1 MKKLQLPQLVTALFI
16 LFFISGTAFSQQ
28 PTKKSP
34 KEREEKIEQL
44 KIAFITKELNLTSEE
59 AQQFWPVYNEM
70 NDKIK
75 LEKKSQRK
83 TSQELK
89 KNHDSFSDA
98 DFKSKIASI
107 LDSETREVELKS
119 KYIGEIAAIISYKKA
134 SKLLSLEQR
143 FKRELLSQLN
153 KRTEPGQKQRQ
164 GSGPRGK

>member
-1 MKKLQLPQLVTALFI
+1 MKKLQLSQLVAALFM
-16 LFFISGTAFSQQ
+16 LFFVSGTSFSQQ
-28 PTKKSP
+28 PSKKGS
-34 KEREEKIEQL
+34 KEREERIEQL
-44 KIAFITKELNLTSEE
+44 KISFITKELNLTSKE

-70 NDKIK
+70 NDKIIH
-75 LEKKSQRK
+75 EKKAQRE

-89 KNHDSFSDA
+89 KNHDSFSDN
-98 DFKSKIASI
+98 DFKSKIASV
-107 LDSETREVELKS
+107 LESESREVELKS

-164 GSGPRGK
+164 GSGPRRK